1 MQNIKHYVGFCCDHL
16 EWNKKRPNTVA
27 ARWPCLFFLC
37 IVCEI
42 IRVSDVANKELEE
55 RQESSALVVLAD
67 VPEKHMGTRK
77 ASAGIP
83 SGNYSWDRAGLLCVV
98 IKCLTGRWAH
108 FRHIP
113 LIEEG
118 NSVTK
123 IYVPESLGLSTF
135 ASKTSE
141 ISDKIANAHT
151 L

>member
-1 MQNIKHYVGFCCDHL
+1 MEQKG
-16 EWNKKRPNTVA
+16 RNTA
-27 ARWPCLFFLC
+27 TARWPCLFFLW

-42 IRVSDVANKELEE
+42 IRVLDVVNKELEE
-55 RQESSALVVLAD
+55 RQESSALVVLAE
-67 VPEKHMGTRK
+67 VIEKHMGTRK
-77 ASAGIP
+77 ASGGFP
-83 SGNYSWDRAGLLCVV
+83 SGNYSWGRAGLLCVIV
-98 IKCLTGRWAH
+98 KCLMGRWAH